1 MARVSLFG
9 IAAREIAIE
18 SVTLVTL
25 SGINYAA
32 QCSFE
37 NSTWKFS
44 QTSYFEKK
52 YRVTQKDAYPYF
64 VR

>member
-44 QTSYFEKK
+44 QTSYFEKS
-52 YRVTQKDAYPYF
+52 TG
-64 VR
+64 